1 MLNLSNHLAITK
13 SSSVEHIQDEQH
25 TADLSKVITMDSK
38 VRFEV
43 ANSNIWLN
51 HLATTTII
59 QVGYLG
65 GALGYSIKWSGGS
78 MTLNHPEKGEVI
90 VKIINGCPQVEKT

>member
-1 MLNLSNHLAITK
+1 
-13 SSSVEHIQDEQH
+13 
-25 TADLSKVITMDSK
+25 MDSK

-59 QVGYLG
+59 QVVLKAQSVKKEEAILG
-65 GALGYSIKWSGGS
+65 TGS
-78 MTLNHPEKGEVI
+78 MFDLVYSTNTLYPRPVLI
-90 VKIINGCPQVEKT
+90 